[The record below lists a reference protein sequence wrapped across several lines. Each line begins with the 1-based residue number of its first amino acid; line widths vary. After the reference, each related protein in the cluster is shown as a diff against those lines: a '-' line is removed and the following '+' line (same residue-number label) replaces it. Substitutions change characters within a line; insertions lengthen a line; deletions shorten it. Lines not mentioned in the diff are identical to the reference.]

1 MPPTEAEQP
10 TPARTGNAPIGPRRE
25 SSSGPGRPILGW
37 PVALVAIVTA
47 VMVLLIGGGLF
58 LRQVTAPPTPVAVAA
73 PTTVLTSPPTV
84 SAPPTAAPQTSVP
97 ATLTPAG
104 SAAAT
109 PNPHALADV

>member
-10 TPARTGNAPIGPRRE
+10 TPARTGSAPIGPRRE

-58 LRQVTAPPTPVAVAA
+58 LRQVTAPPTPVGVAA
-73 PTTVLTSPPTV
+73 PTTVRT
-84 SAPPTAAPQTSVP
+84 SAPTMSAPATAAPQTSFP
-97 ATLTPAG
+97 AALTPA
-104 SAAAT
+104 
-109 PNPHALADV
+109 